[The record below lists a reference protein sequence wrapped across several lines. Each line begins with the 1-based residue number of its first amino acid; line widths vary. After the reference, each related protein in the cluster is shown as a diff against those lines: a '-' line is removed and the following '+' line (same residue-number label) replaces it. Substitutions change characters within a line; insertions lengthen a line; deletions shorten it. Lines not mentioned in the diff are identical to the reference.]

1 MTTQDVLSL
10 PQNEAQ
16 TASPFLGSLARLV
29 RSEDTFGAWDKKR
42 DVDLLAPFIVTKE
55 ARRTLPIIGDP
66 DPDVLHRVEQFY
78 QAVGLAIEH
87 KIGLMACPM
96 MKMSHEGFGR
106 VILTVGSLVAF
117 AKSLRDVHRFGFES
131 LEALAREGDKAVDQA
146 IATVNTYPDVAR
158 A

>member
-66 DPDVLHRVEQFY
+66 DPDVLHRVEQLQVLGIFHIEKTGSAPDHEDLADFFFDCKFA
-78 QAVGLAIEH
+78 QSFLGPFVAV
-87 KIGLMACPM
+87 
-96 MKMSHEGFGR
+96 MSEMDRTGMLIFLPG
-106 VILTVGSLVAF
+106 
-117 AKSLRDVHRFGFES
+117 
-131 LEALAREGDKAVDQA
+131 EGDRR
-146 IATVNTYPDVAR
+146 PDGCKQEND
-158 A
+158 